1 MNKIWKNLGNN
12 KSLYTVWLIVGII
25 YCAASVAVPVISGN
39 LITAITTGLSGSE
52 NVHQIPYYLLFF
64 ILACGLQAILFQA
77 DLISG
82 SLAKIRQKQ
91 WMRTGCFRGLFPQI
105 LCFFRRTGCFIFLF
119 E

>member
-25 YCAASVAVPVISGN
+25 YCAASVVVPVISGN

-91 WMRTGCFRGLFPQI
+91 WMRTAALEGFSHKSYASS
-105 LCFFRRTGCFIFLF
+105 
-119 E
+119 

>member
-39 LITAITTGLSGSE
+39 LITASQPGFPAPRMCT
-52 NVHQIPYYLLFF
+52 NPYYLLFF